1 MKKILVL
8 IVAVLYITVSSGL
21 PVTLHFCMDKLVG
34 WGITHQQADKCG
46 KCGMPKNGHHG
57 CCHDEQ
63 KFIKL
68 DKAHQSSESFF
79 SFLNI
84 SAVFPKGNIST
95 ISLFNTPSII
105 KNNPSHAPPPGQV
118 ATYIFICVFLI

>member
-46 KCGMPKNGHHG
+46 KCGMTKGGHQR

-68 DKAHQSSESFF
+68 DNAHQSSEAFF
-79 SFLNI
+79 SFLHI
-84 SAVFPKGNIST
+84 SAVSPKENIST
-95 ISLFNTPSII
+95 ISFLNRPTNIN
-105 KNNPSHAPPPGQV
+105 NNPSHAPPRGQV